1 MSLNIYDTTKG
12 LLTQLRPKVLDE
24 LGLQGAIQHLV
35 RELECERNGIST
47 TIIWN
52 EPIERDAETSDATNV
67 TLYRI
72 CQEALNNMMKYAQA
86 SEVTIT
92 VSFQKKAY
100 LTVKDNGIGFKH
112 EDTLDGLGLL
122 GIRERV
128 QVLGGKFTL
137 ITQSGSNA
145 VGTELQVILPML

>member
-1 MSLNIYDTTKG
+1 
-12 LLTQLRPKVLDE
+12 
-24 LGLQGAIQHLV
+24 
-35 RELECERNGIST
+35 
-47 TIIWN
+47 
-52 EPIERDAETSDATNV
+52 
-67 TLYRI
+67 
-72 CQEALNNMMKYAQA
+72 MMKYAQA